1 MRVYSPS
8 SNKSNNFF
16 FADLSFRSRI
26 EKKKEKL
33 QSRVELDEELYYFIP
48 VLTSYQQRYK
58 HDVGE
63 KGGEVDDFSNGLDAT
78 HQTQEADYPSEGQTS

>member
-26 EKKKEKL
+26 EKKKGKTTIAGGIGRGIL
-33 QSRVELDEELYYFIP
+33 FP